1 MSKTI
6 FVSSATGRLLSFLM
20 KTNDT
25 IKILKSYIYEKEGIP
40 AD

>member
-1 MSKTI
+1 
-6 FVSSATGRLLSFLM
+6 M

-40 AD
+40 LTNTNLGLVGNN